1 MAEYIKFVDVTKCT
15 GCRACMVACKNWND
29 LPAEPEEFNG
39 TYQSNKNVTAYTWN
53 NITFNEQVTSNGSF
67 EWLFRHQTCLH
78 CTTAPCEI
86 SCPEDAI
93 SHTEFGSVVID
104 YDKCVGCGYCVQA
117 CPFDVVQLATYKD
130 KKGKEYRI
138 AQKCHQCTN
147 RLEQGLKPACVT
159 ACPVDA
165 LVYDEK
171 EKVLAAAN
179 SRLKEVK
186 EQFPNANIYSPEGLN
201 GTNTVYLLADKPSV
215 YGLPENPKV
224 PLSQIVWKDYT
235 QPIGKL
241 MLGATTMAVIG
252 AAISNTVLRRIDS
265 EKGGHDHE

>member
-1 MAEYIKFVDVTKCT
+1 MADYIKFVDVTKCN

-39 TYQSNKNVTAYTWN
+39 TYQSNQNVTAYTWN
-53 NITFNEQVTSNGSF
+53 NLTFNEQETFNGGF

-78 CTTAPCEI
+78 CVYAPCEVA
-86 SCPEDAI
+86 CPEDAI
-93 SHTEFGSVVID
+93 NHTKFGTVVID

-117 CPFDVVQLATYKD
+117 CPFDVVQLATYQNKS
-130 KKGKEYRI
+130 GKEYKI

-147 RLEQGLKPACVT
+147 RLEEGLKPACVT
-159 ACPVDA
+159 ACPTQA

-171 EKVLAAAN
+171 EKVLASAKN
-179 SRLKEVK
+179 RLEIVK
-186 EQFPNANIYSPEGLN
+186 DRFPNANIYSPQGLS
-201 GTNTVYLLADKPSV
+201 GTNTVYLLADKPSD
-215 YGLPENPKV
+215 YGLPKDPQI
-224 PLSQIVWKDYT
+224 PISQIIWKDYM

-252 AAISNTVLRRIDS
+252 AFISNSVSRKNDS
-265 EKGGHDHE
+265 QKGGHDLE